1 MKVSLASRIKNIN
14 YSLEYAKAIMAKLIW
29 NINASPTSLTRKHG
43 YFINIFVLVS
53 SIYIYIYIRIVSD
66 TIKNKINLISD
77 TARIGGD
84 I

>member
-29 NINASPTSLTRKHG
+29 NINASHFFNQKTRILHQ
-43 YFINIFVLVS
+43 YLCTRLN
-53 SIYIYIYIRIVSD
+53 IYIRIVSY
-66 TIKNKINLISD
+66 TIKNKIIFLVLVSD